1 MAKEYVDF
9 KETVEL
15 FVNTVV
21 TEINSGKEIPKV
33 NFIFPESAFKLFN
46 YVKENPFKKEGSW
59 TPDIEDKDIERLRL
73 ENQQDTNSQTIYVN
87 DPVRFFELL
96 TELVNSWL
104 DFKEKYY
111 EKNSGRAVLIH
122 QFKRL
127 LLRMG
132 VQDFY
137 RPEEFLQKQID
148 FFKCDIWDDYIIR
161 DLFFKSAKNVGTY
174 ENAVILAA
182 KKDAQSWCET
192 SEKMTFVLTD
202 GNLENSTQTLP
213 SIYYGIREENG
224 EKICYIYAI
233 QNERDKVESK
243 KIQRRLYKLNKGLD
257 KTDVHPSQ
265 VLVLETFA
273 SMLKEIGITKIKV
286 PARQVLS
293 YSYHEL
299 LSEEAKKTMTKW
311 TPEYLREIEEYPN
324 FRRKKLLEEYE
335 WDKVWSSHVI
345 DKADFIEKAKT
356 EGLFKIFYRVSQQFG
371 SISVLNDPFIEDEY
385 MNVRINREKVL
396 SKSRNV

>member
-46 YVKENPFKKEGSW
+46 YVKENPFEKEGSW

-96 TELVNSWL
+96 TELINSWL

-132 VQDFY
+132 VQ
-137 RPEEFLQKQID
+137 
-148 FFKCDIWDDYIIR
+148 
-161 DLFFKSAKNVGTY
+161 SAKNVGTY